1 MVHRQVKL
9 PFAREDWRNL
19 SPAEQTERLKVYL
32 KSDREQGF
40 ELSKAPLLRVTV
52 IQLAET
58 DVVSELVR
66 MLGADTEDST
76 ARRHARELRRA
87 A

>member
-1 MVHRQVKL
+1 MAK
-9 PFAREDWRNL
+9 
-19 SPAEQTERLKVYL
+19 
-32 KSDREQGF
+32 G
-40 ELSKAPLLRVTV
+40 APV